1 MTAQNGEASSTTAA
15 TDEALM
21 AAYASQ
27 GDQRAFE
34 QLFSRYAPQL
44 LRLMRAGGVAEAE
57 GQDLVQQTFLQLH
70 RARKDYRADR
80 PLRPWL
86 LTIAYNL
93 KRDLWRRRGRRPEV
107 ALEHAPEQV
116 NGNTPASTLERQRQA
131 EALQR
136 ALAALPDEQRQV
148 IELHWFGGVPMPEI
162 AETMGA
168 SLSAV
173 KVRAH
178 RGYKRLRRLLE
189 AGGSGVT
196 EGPGRRINKE
206 KDV

>member
-1 MTAQNGEASSTTAA
+1 MTVQQSEASATTSAS
-15 TDEALM
+15 DGALM
-21 AAYASQ
+21 AAYVDQ

-34 QLFSRYAPQL
+34 QLFSRYAPLL
-44 LRLMRAGGVAEAE
+44 LRLMRAGGAGEAL

-93 KRDLWRRRGRRPEV
+93 KRDHWRRQGRRPEV
-107 ALEHAPEQV
+107 ALERAPEQI
-116 NGNTPASTLERQRQA
+116 NGNTPASTLERRRQA
-131 EALQR
+131 AALQR
-136 ALAALPDEQRQV
+136 ALGELPDDQRQV
-148 IELHWFGGVPMPEI
+148 IELHWFGGVSMPEI
-162 AETMGA
+162 AETMGV

-189 AGGSGVT
+189 AGGEV
-196 EGPGRRINKE
+196 
-206 KDV
+206 